1 MLAKQRGSPHSGAM
15 DADAIRTSLEQLA
28 ERVGDPAPL
37 VYRRLFETRPEVEAL
52 FVGDRTGAA
61 RGEMLAQTFEIL
73 IDLAEGGRGPSG
85 MIGSELVNHE
95 GLGVPPDAFAS
106 FFHIVAD
113 VVRDGL
119 GPDWT
124 PRVSAAWDALLAR
137 ADERIQR
144 QAGASG
150 LSISAR

>member
-1 MLAKQRGSPHSGAM
+1 MLAKRHWSPHSGGM
-15 DADAIRTSLEQLA
+15 DADAIRTSLGLLA
-28 ERVGDPAPL
+28 ERVGDPATL
-37 VYRRLFETRPEVEAL
+37 VYRRLFEARPEVEAL

-61 RGEMLAQTFEIL
+61 RGEMLAMTFEIL
-73 IDLAEGGRGPSG
+73 IDLAEGGGGPSG

-95 GLGVPPDAFAS
+95 DLGVPPDAFAS

-144 QAGASG
+144 QARASG